1 MNIEIGMNDNDINEN
16 PEPDEEEEDEEINVV
31 LDKKV
36 KSKKTDKSLVDMVD
50 ELQEDKE
57 DIPRPNKDK
66 VFGVFV
72 HYADCLKLDFFVLH
86 PVIRVSL
93 VDLSTGKFISKSD
106 KNRKVTSYYEGSHV
120 SNIVPLMTQP
130 YDFKQ
135 KRSIVPRWEELL
147 LFNEDPDYLT
157 SMEASFG
164 IFFEIVDFIKMSSV
178 NNESW
183 KPKDP
188 HNTGNLMIAGEMKV

>member
-1 MNIEIGMNDNDINEN
+1 MGQQGPRDWKDLARIAIGLDLSQAEFERLMRAANQPVTPTELLLKARQ
-16 PEPDEEEEDEEINVV
+16 EEDEEINVV

-50 ELQEDKE
+50 ELHEAKE

-130 YDFKQ
+130 
-135 KRSIVPRWEELL
+135 
-147 LFNEDPDYLT
+147 
-157 SMEASFG
+157 
-164 IFFEIVDFIKMSSV
+164 
-178 NNESW
+178 
-183 KPKDP
+183 
-188 HNTGNLMIAGEMKV
+188 